1 LHSFSSFISAESL
14 LDGAP
19 FRLPLWDKAST
30 EFYFARSREL
40 LTKASPSIGSL
51 DYISCNSLRTIKHSI
66 VDSTET
72 LVGEQYSCPSSP
84 KLLRSKP
91 AEIFRANTLPSSK
104 KCDKLRRSCSD
115 SESSIYVSND
125 VLNKVPINVHLIDDE
140 TAEL

>member
-1 LHSFSSFISAESL
+1 M
-14 LDGAP
+14 DGVP

-51 DYISCNSLRTIKHSI
+51 DYISCNSLRTVDRSV

-84 KLLRSKP
+84 KLLRTKP
-91 AEIFRANTLPSSK
+91 TEMFRANTLPSSK
-104 KCDKLRRSCSD
+104 KCDKLRRSWSD
-115 SESSIYVSND
+115 SESSLYVSND
-125 VLNKVPINVHLIDDE
+125 VLNKVPFNVRLIDDE

>member
-1 LHSFSSFISAESL
+1 M
-14 LDGAP
+14 LDNAP

-51 DYISCNSLRTIKHSI
+51 DYLSCNSLRTIERSN

-84 KLLRSKP
+84 KLNRPKAVES
-91 AEIFRANTLPSSK
+91 FRANTLPSSK
-104 KCDKLRRSCSD
+104 KCDKLRRSWSD
-115 SESSIYVSND
+115 SDSSIYISND
-125 VLNKVPINVHLIDDE
+125 VLNKVPMNVRLIDDE
-140 TAEL
+140 TSEL

>member
-1 LHSFSSFISAESL
+1 MDS
-14 LDGAP
+14 AP

-51 DYISCNSLRTIKHSI
+51 DYISCNSLRTIERSI

-84 KLLRSKP
+84 KLPRLKT
-91 AEIFRANTLPSSK
+91 AEMFRANTLPSSK
-104 KCDKLRRSCSD
+104 KCDKLRRSWSD
-115 SESSIYVSND
+115 SENSLYISND
-125 VLNKVPINVHLIDDE
+125 VLSKVPLNVRLIDDE

>member
-1 LHSFSSFISAESL
+1 
-14 LDGAP
+14 LDSAP

-51 DYISCNSLRTIKHSI
+51 DYLSCNSLRTIERSN

-84 KLLRSKP
+84 KINRSKP
-91 AEIFRANTLPSSK
+91 TISFRANTLPSSK
-104 KCDKLRRSCSD
+104 KCEKLRRSWSD
-115 SESSIYVSND
+115 SENSVQISND
-125 VLNKVPINVHLIDDE
+125 VLNKVPINVRLIDDE
-140 TAEL
+140 IAEL

>member
-1 LHSFSSFISAESL
+1 MDS
-14 LDGAP
+14 AP

-51 DYISCNSLRTIKHSI
+51 DYISCNSLRTIERSN

-84 KLLRSKP
+84 KLGSKLS
-91 AEIFRANTLPSSK
+91 EMFRAKTLPNSK
-104 KCDKLRRSCSD
+104 KCDKLRRSWSD
-115 SESSIYVSND
+115 SESSVFHVSSD
-125 VLNKVPINVHLIDDE
+125 VLNQVPINVRLIDDE
-140 TAEL
+140 AAEL

>member
-1 LHSFSSFISAESL
+1 MQSFSSFISAESL
-14 LDGAP
+14 LDSAP

-51 DYISCNSLRTIKHSI
+51 DYISCNSLRTIERSN

-72 LVGEQYSCPSSP
+72 LVGEQYSCPNSP
-84 KLLRSKP
+84 KHGSKTSDT
-91 AEIFRANTLPSSK
+91 FRANTLPSSK
-104 KCDKLRRSCSD
+104 KCDKLRRSWSD
-115 SESSIYVSND
+115 SESSILYTSND
-125 VLNKVPINVHLIDDE
+125 ILNKVPINVRLIDDD